1 MPVWMKAW
9 MLLPIGVATLA
20 GGLVWMSHMR
30 YELSLEAQRVK
41 TEQKVIGLE
50 SSRLRL
56 EVANLIR
63 PERLRQYAVNQLDM
77 AAPKPR
83 QVVRP

>member
-1 MPVWMKAW
+1 MPAWMKAW
-9 MLLPIGVATLA
+9 MLLPIAVAVLA
-20 GGLVWMSHMR
+20 GGLVWISHMR

-41 TEQKVIGLE
+41 AEKKTVGLE
-50 SSRLRL
+50 SSGLRL

-63 PERLRQYAVNQLDM
+63 PERLREYAVNTLDM
-77 AAPKPR
+77 AAPKPM